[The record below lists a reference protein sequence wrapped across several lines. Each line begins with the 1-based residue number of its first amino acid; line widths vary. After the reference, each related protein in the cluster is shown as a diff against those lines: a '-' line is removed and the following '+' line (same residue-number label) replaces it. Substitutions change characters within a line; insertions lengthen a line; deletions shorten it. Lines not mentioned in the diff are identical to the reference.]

1 MSDGNFTKIHLFVA
15 LSLSFLFTPTQSVY
29 KLFKHPADTA
39 AKCVDGTPSALYI
52 QQG

>member
-1 MSDGNFTKIHLFVA
+1 MSDGNFAKIHLFVV
-15 LSLSFLFTPTQSVY
+15 LYLSFLLTPTQSIY

-39 AKCVDGTPSALYI
+39 GKCVDGTPSALYI